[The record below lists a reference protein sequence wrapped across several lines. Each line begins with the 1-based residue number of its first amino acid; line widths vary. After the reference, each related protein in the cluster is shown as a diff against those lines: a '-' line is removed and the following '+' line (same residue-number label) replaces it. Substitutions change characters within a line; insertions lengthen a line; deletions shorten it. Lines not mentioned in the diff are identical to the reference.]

1 MNYEGQ
7 ICQAPMERASF
18 SLPVMVGCSY
28 GQCKFCNLFRHLKYR
43 VIPMEDIES
52 ELKRVHDIG
61 GKPMKIFLGDGN
73 AFGLPT
79 EYLLKVLN
87 RIHFYFPECNCINMD
102 ATVSSIL
109 KKSDEE
115 LKILYENGVRHL
127 YIGIESGLDDVL
139 AFMKKDHNLS
149 QAYEAI
155 TRLKKIGLI
164 YDAHIMTGV
173 AGHNRGI
180 ENAEA
185 LAKFINET
193 QPAHVVNFSMFLHK
207 EVPLYHDVEQGD
219 FIPANELEN
228 LIEEKHL
235 LQKLQTEIV
244 YEGLHD
250 YIEFRVRGTLPK
262 DKEQMLNKL
271 NNAIANYKV
280 KEPIYSVVSGECPLL
295 KKIDTQEN
303 VWCIQNRK

>member
-7 ICQAPMERASF
+7 ICQAPMEKSSY

-43 VIPMEDIES
+43 VIPMEDIEA
-52 ELKRVHDIG
+52 ELKRVYDIG
-61 GKPMKIFLGDGN
+61 GNPKKIFLGDGN

-79 EYLLKVLN
+79 THLLAVIQ
-87 RIHFYFPECNCINMD
+87 RIHYYFPECVCINMD

-193 QPAHVVNFSMFLHK
+193 QPAHVVNFSMFLHE
-207 EVPLYHDVEQGD
+207 EVPLYQDMQNGRYK
-219 FIPANELEN
+219 PAHELEN
-228 LIEEKHL
+228 LEEEKYL
-235 LQKLQTEIV
+235 LEQIDADII

-262 DKEQMLNKL
+262 DKEKMMNKL
-271 NNAIANYKV
+271 NDVISKYTQKN
-280 KEPIYSVVSGECPLL
+280 PIYSIVSGECPLL

-303 VWCIQNRK
+303 VWCIQNKK